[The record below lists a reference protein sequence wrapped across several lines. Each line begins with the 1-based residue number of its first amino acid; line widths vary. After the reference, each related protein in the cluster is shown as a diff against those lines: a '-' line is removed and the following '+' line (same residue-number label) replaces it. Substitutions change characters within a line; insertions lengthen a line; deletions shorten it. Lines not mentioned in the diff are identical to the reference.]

1 MKSLFFMKNL
11 QKEKVEKSYSQLQ
24 HMLNWRSLLCH
35 EHARF
40 CSLGLRVKRGTTVSK
55 LMQVPQNLKYRVAH
69 MTEGSKRTPLNC
81 DVKSALIISHLSN
94 QLLVNY

>member
-1 MKSLFFMKNL
+1 
-11 QKEKVEKSYSQLQ
+11 
-24 HMLNWRSLLCH
+24 
-35 EHARF
+35 
-40 CSLGLRVKRGTTVSK
+40 
-55 LMQVPQNLKYRVAH
+55 MQVPQNLKYRVAH